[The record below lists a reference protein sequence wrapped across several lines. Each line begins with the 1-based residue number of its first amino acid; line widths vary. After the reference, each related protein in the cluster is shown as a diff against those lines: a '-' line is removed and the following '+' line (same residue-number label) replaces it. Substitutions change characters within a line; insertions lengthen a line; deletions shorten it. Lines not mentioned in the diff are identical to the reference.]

1 MYITIIYNEHW
12 CLIAGQQI
20 DSRNESVRVQEGKR
34 RGAIDE
40 PKGLRPVA
48 GVLVGLIIPVVVLDL
63 VGEAILAAEARCV
76 GSSSS
81 AS

>member
-1 MYITIIYNEHW
+1 
-12 CLIAGQQI
+12 
-20 DSRNESVRVQEGKR
+20 VQESER

-40 PKGLRPVA
+40 PKGLGPVA
-48 GVLVGLIIPVVVLDL
+48 DVLVGLIIPVVILDL
-63 VGEAILAAEARCV
+63 VGEAILAAEARRI